1 MLEWGANEVVQ
12 VRLTVNRAPTG
23 LQLTGTAQVGATLT
37 ADISGLTDADGLPS
51 DPADYNYQWIRVD
64 GSTETDISG
73 ATGQEYSP
81 VVADQT
87 KRVTVRVS
95 YDGDAYFSNEI
106 TSAMSAQVASSS
118 GNLPLVFSDGA
129 TTTRSLAENT
139 AGGQNVGAA
148 IAATDPNSGDTL
160 TYSLSGTDA
169 FAIDSA
175 TGQISTVATATYDH
189 ETTPSYSV
197 TVSVSDGEGGTDSI
211 TVTITVTNVNETPV
225 ITQGGILLQLRR
237 GRHRRPRRLRRA
249 GRGGLH
255 DQVVAERRRRWGL

>member
-87 KRVTVRVS
+87 KRVTMRVS
-95 YDGDAYFSNEI
+95 YDDDPYGRRDEVERFACRFKGFRGLAIRYVELDVIFLSFIHLALIDDAL
-106 TSAMSAQVASSS
+106 Q
-118 GNLPLVFSDGA
+118 PL
-129 TTTRSLAENT
+129 RT
-139 AGGQNVGAA
+139 APG
-148 IAATDPNSGDTL
+148 
-160 TYSLSGTDA
+160 
-169 FAIDSA
+169 
-175 TGQISTVATATYDH
+175 
-189 ETTPSYSV
+189 
-197 TVSVSDGEGGTDSI
+197 
-211 TVTITVTNVNETPV
+211 
-225 ITQGGILLQLRR
+225 
-237 GRHRRPRRLRRA
+237 PR
-249 GRGGLH
+249 
-255 DQVVAERRRRWGL
+255 